1 MRAAEIDNHDICLHT
16 FRERADLLVDSQR
29 ASPIERRCKQ
39 RLLRGDWCIFLTIRK
54 VYYSVTGPR
63 VPANARA
70 PAPIK
75 SRDQRRKT
83 GFFEN
88 VTGVIARDG
97 IASQANGDSLRDELS
112 EGRAA
117 MAQLRVGLRTMSDS
131 SAALLDELEIGLI
144 DVDTVRQ

>member
-54 VYYSVTGPR
+54 VYYSVTEVEGPR
-63 VPANARA
+63 VLANARA

-88 VTGVIARDG
+88 VTGVIARD
-97 IASQANGDSLRDELS
+97 
-112 EGRAA
+112 
-117 MAQLRVGLRTMSDS
+117 
-131 SAALLDELEIGLI
+131 
-144 DVDTVRQ
+144 